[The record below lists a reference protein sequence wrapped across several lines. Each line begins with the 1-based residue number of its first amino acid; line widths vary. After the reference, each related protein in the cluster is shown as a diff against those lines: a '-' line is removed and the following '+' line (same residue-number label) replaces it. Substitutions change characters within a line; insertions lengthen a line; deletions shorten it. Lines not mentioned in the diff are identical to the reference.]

1 MTDFSPRIIAHRGA
15 SGSCPENTLAA
26 FDQAL
31 AEGAEGLEFDVQL
44 TRDDVPVV
52 FHDHTLRKLG
62 QRRQRL
68 RELSHAQVR
77 ALDFGGWFD
86 PSFTGEP
93 IPTLA
98 EVLARYAPKTELC
111 LELKPERDPARNAEL
126 LRLVLEQLQ
135 SVDQAACINI
145 LCFDAK
151 LLQMA
156 QAQAGGLRYVLNA
169 LGTASALQQAAHMPW
184 LYAVDVDIRWLRPSA
199 GEQLRAGGRTLM
211 SYTCN
216 TEAHLR
222 AAQAAGVH
230 YIITNYPARMR
241 GWLGQSTPLGS

>member
-1 MTDFSPRIIAHRGA
+1 MTDSFPRIIAHRGA

-31 AEGAEGLEFDVQL
+31 AEGADGLEFDVQL
-44 TRDDVPVV
+44 TSDDVPVV

-68 RELSHAQVR
+68 RELGYAQVR
-77 ALDFGGWFD
+77 ALDFGRWFD
-86 PSFTGEP
+86 PAFAGEP

-98 EVLARYAPKTELC
+98 DVLARYAHRTELC
-111 LELKPERDPARNAEL
+111 LELKSGRDPARNAEL
-126 LRLVLEQLQ
+126 LRLVLAQLRPL
-135 SVDQAACINI
+135 DPGARINI
-145 LCFDAK
+145 LCFDAG
-151 LLQMA
+151 LLQA
-156 QAQAGGLRYVLNA
+156 AHAQAGGLRYVLNA
-169 LGTASALQQAAHMPW
+169 LGAAHALHKAVSMPW
-184 LYAVDVDIRWLRPSA
+184 LYAIDVDIRWLRPQA
-199 GEQLRAGGRTLM
+199 GQQLRAGGRTLM

-241 GWLGQSTPLGS
+241 GWLGQ